1 SPSNLQRCRRNC
13 NLGRLVVTGTL
24 PGRDS
29 LLAEEA
35 PGKAEMKGIDKAR
48 LSGVEWVVREIP
60 RLTTSGTRRAL
71 SVPFKDFSVE
81 EATETTSLFSRWD
94 EGPLDGDRW
103 HPEGACLRLRFTLPA
118 GTYATV
124 LMRELMR
131 SPLDHY

>member
-1 SPSNLQRCRRNC
+1 M
-13 NLGRLVVTGTL
+13 
-24 PGRDS
+24 
-29 LLAEEA
+29 AEED
-35 PGKAEMKGIDKAR
+35 PGMTERKGIEKAR
-48 LSGVEWVVREIP
+48 LSEVDWVVSEIP

-103 HPEGACLRLRFTLPA
+103 HPEGACLRLTFTLPA